1 MQPPKLNKILALTQS
16 SNENESDAACRMLC
30 KALVSM
36 GYNFSETKDSH
47 EPVDPYAYDWPDPP
61 KEPARDFRKITNKYE
76 TYCKCCKAFIP
87 AGRRVFWIPGE
98 GVIHI
103 ECKEAFDR

>member
-47 EPVDPYAYDWPDPP
+47 EPVDPYAYDSPDPP
-61 KEPARDFRKITNKYE
+61 KEPARDFKKITNKYE
-76 TYCKCCKAFIP
+76 TYCKCCKKYIP
-87 AGRRVFWIPGE
+87 VGTRVFWIPSE

-103 ECKEAFDR
+103 ECREAFDR